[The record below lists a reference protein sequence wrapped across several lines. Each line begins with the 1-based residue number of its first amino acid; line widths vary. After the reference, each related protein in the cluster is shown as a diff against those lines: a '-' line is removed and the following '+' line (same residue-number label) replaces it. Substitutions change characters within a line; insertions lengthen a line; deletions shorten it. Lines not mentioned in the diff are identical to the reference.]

1 MSDKRAGIDIYRRHR
16 FGLVDNQ
23 ITARLEFNFTLQRA
37 LDFIFHVIKIEDRL
51 MATVMLQLTGHFRDV
66 FCGKLQQRLIGQ
78 T

>member
-23 ITARLEFNFTLQRA
+23 ITAGLEFNLTLQRA
-37 LDFIFHVIKIEDRL
+37 LDLIFHVIKIEDRL

-66 FCGKLQQRLIGQ
+66 FCSKLQQRLIGQ